1 MLAKVAARR
10 RERKGP
16 AGSGSLEQRLR
27 LASGLV
33 LVAFVLLH
41 FLNHALGNISFGAM
55 QAGQDFRYMIWH
67 STAGTGLLYGALAIH
82 AGLALWKTAR
92 RGTLIM
98 PKWEA
103 LQLFLGLSIP
113 FLLIRHIM
121 NTRGAEVAFATYVDY
136 RHVLSGLWPDNA
148 LLQSV
153 LLLIVWIHGMIG
165 LHYWLRLYDWYR
177 SWQPAFLVL
186 AGAIPLLALT
196 GWISAARRLHLV
208 DEDKSNFKP
217 GEQEALAE
225 FASVANGIVY
235 GLIGLCLAF
244 IAGRKL
250 WKRYGGRISIAFAG
264 ERAVRSP
271 PGPTLL
277 EIGRMNRVPMMSVC
291 GGRGRCSTCRTMIL
305 EGGETLDPPSAAEQ
319 SVLKRIHAGENVR
332 LACQVRPRADLLVRP
347 LILPGKPLPAAAF
360 HDRYRWGVERQIGVM
375 FIDMRGF
382 TRLTESRLAFDVVF
396 ILNRYIDGVVKAIRA
411 DGGMVDKVMGD
422 GVMALYGVNTNYR
435 SGLRQALSTI
445 VRLAKEIE
453 AINQELEGHLGEPL
467 RIGIGLHGG
476 PSILGRIGLDGR
488 GGVESG
494 LTALGDVV
502 NVASRLENAT
512 KDNEALAIVSNEVLE
527 AAGIAAEEIGE
538 VRELAVRGRSAP
550 LKVFAIHDVA
560 GLETSL
566 GSARRER
573 SGGSA
578 A

>member
-1 MLAKVAARR
+1 MLTKVAAKRR
-10 RERKGP
+10 ARKGP

-41 FLNHALGNISFGAM
+41 FLNHALGNISLEIM
-55 QAGQDFRYMIWH
+55 QAGQDLRYMIWH
-67 STAGTGLLYGALAIH
+67 STVGTGLLYGALAIH
-82 AGLALWKTAR
+82 AGLALWKTAK

-98 PKWEA
+98 QKWEA
-103 LQLFLGLSIP
+103 LQLVLGLSIP
-113 FLLIRHIM
+113 FLLIRHVAG
-121 NTRGAEVAFATYVDY
+121 TRGAEIAYKTYMDY
-136 RHVLSGLWPDNA
+136 SHELSVLWPDHAALQSA
-148 LLQSV
+148 LLV
-153 LLLIVWIHGMIG
+153 IVWIHGMIG
-165 LHYWLRLYDWYR
+165 LHYWLRLYGWYR
-177 SWQPAFLVL
+177 SWQPVFLIF

-196 GWISAARRLHLV
+196 GWISAARRLYLTG
-208 DEDKSNFKP
+208 EAKSNFKQ

-225 FASVANGIVY
+225 IASHANVIVY
-235 GLIGLCLAF
+235 GLIGLALALV
-244 IAGRKL
+244 AGRKL

-271 PGPTLL
+271 LGPTLL

-305 EGGETLDPPSAAEQ
+305 EGADTLDPPSNAEQ
-319 SVLKRIHAGENVR
+319 SVLKRIRAGENVR
-332 LACQVRPRADLLVRP
+332 LACQVRPKADLLVRP
-347 LILPGKPLPAAAF
+347 LILPGKALPPAAF

-422 GVMALYGVNTNYR
+422 GVMALYGVNTTYR

-445 VRLAKEIE
+445 IRLSKEIE
-453 AINQELEGHLGEPL
+453 TINEELKGQLGEPL

-502 NVASRLENAT
+502 NVASRLEDAT
-512 KDNEALAIVSNEVLE
+512 KENGALALVSHDVLE
-527 AAGIAAEEIGE
+527 AADIASDEIGE
-538 VRELAVRGRSAP
+538 ARELAVRGRIAP
-550 LKVFAIHDVA
+550 LKVSAIHDA
-560 GLETSL
+560 ATLEAAL
-566 GSARRER
+566 KSAR
-573 SGGSA
+573 S
-578 A
+578 